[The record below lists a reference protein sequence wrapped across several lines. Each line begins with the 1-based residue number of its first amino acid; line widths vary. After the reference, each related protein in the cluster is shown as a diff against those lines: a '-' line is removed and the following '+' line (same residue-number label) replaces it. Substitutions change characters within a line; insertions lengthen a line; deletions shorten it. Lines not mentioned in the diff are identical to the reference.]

1 MRMKIRPA
9 LACLLMALLPWL
21 CLADTLTLYQ
31 DVTVDRGAAV
41 LDLGDKRIVDID
53 RLRGYLDQL
62 PNLKEVR
69 MFGSRLSIAQ
79 LEALQAAYP
88 DIAFGC
94 KFPFA
99 RGTVSTAQTAYS
111 TLNRLSDPR
120 YSEKRFAYLHLMPE
134 LRALDLGHNN
144 IRDLTFLLEAPL
156 LRVLI
161 LADNHITDLTPL
173 AELKELEYL
182 ELFMNDFTDLSPLA
196 ELHNLRDLNICRVR
210 VSDVTPLLQLKKLE
224 RLWLPDNFL
233 TESQKA
239 ELEAALPG
247 CHIQYEW
254 SRSTDFGWRDH
265 PRYTIIRRMFSTGV
279 YEPFDAPEQ

>member
-1 MRMKIRPA
+1 
-9 LACLLMALLPWL
+9 
-21 CLADTLTLYQ
+21 
-31 DVTVDRGAAV
+31 
-41 LDLGDKRIVDID
+41 
-53 RLRGYLDQL
+53 
-62 PNLKEVR
+62 
-69 MFGSRLSIAQ
+69 
-79 LEALQAAYP
+79 
-88 DIAFGC
+88 
-94 KFPFA
+94 
-99 RGTVSTAQTAYS
+99 
-111 TLNRLSDPR
+111 
-120 YSEKRFAYLHLMPE
+120 MPE

-161 LADNHITDLTPL
+161 LADNQITDLTPL

-239 ELEAALPG
+239 ELEAALPD
-247 CHIQYEW
+247 CRIQYEW

-265 PRYTIIRRMFSTGV
+265 PAHHHPADIFNRRRLMRRSIWTGASSALRDNGGCPST
-279 YEPFDAPEQ
+279 PF